1 MKKSDLVK
9 YIKEEIIDTLS
20 EATPEEVENQKELN
34 KELEKTSKLMS
45 KIPMEEEF
53 SEFKTYDDIIGGLII
68 RADAMKKYL
77 SKNEPDLLPL
87 ADQLKAIITDL
98 ESKISGIDYAS
109 MNEEED
115 DNDDDAY
122 QLAKAAKGKY
132 KKLDIAIKALKD
144 LSAEMK
150 SLASDYSKADGVE
163 KEKIKDQLKAKTP
176 KKKELEALVAKLEK
190 NVI

>member
-190 NVI
+190 DVI